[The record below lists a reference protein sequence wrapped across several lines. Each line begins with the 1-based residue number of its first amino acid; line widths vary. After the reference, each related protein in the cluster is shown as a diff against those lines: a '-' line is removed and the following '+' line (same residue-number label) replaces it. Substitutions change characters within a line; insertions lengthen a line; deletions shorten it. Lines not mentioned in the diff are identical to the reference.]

1 MKIRILLSVVFALL
15 SLDVTA
21 RNYYYYYDDGYSYS
35 TYRYTKIKSPEER
48 DSGKTKIKKC
58 QDKDGKWH
66 YGTNSDY
73 RCADSSKITTLNK
86 NGVRVK
92 EVNAVKT
99 QEQLDAEKKTREEAK
114 LNKEKEKFEK
124 IERDRILTVY
134 QSEEDIER
142 ARVAKLESLK
152 RKIEQHGTYLKALES
167 NEKALVNK
175 KNNTSNRS
183 LKSQYSKKIDALKPK
198 AEASK
203 KRVVQLEKEQVE
215 VNKKY
220 DDDLTIFKKYKG

>member
-1 MKIRILLSVVFALL
+1 MKIQIILSMVFALL

-21 RNYYYYYDDGYSYS
+21 RSYYYYYDDGYSYS

-99 QEQLDAEKKTREEAK
+99 QEELDAEKKAREEAK
-114 LNKEKEKFEK
+114 LNREKEEFEK

-142 ARVAKLESLK
+142 ARVEKLESLK

-167 NEKALVNK
+167 NEKSLANK
-175 KNNTSNRS
+175 KKNTSNKA
-183 LKSQYSKKIDALKPK
+183 LKAQYSKRIDELKPK

-203 KRVVQLEKEQVE
+203 KRVAELEKEKE
-215 VNKKY
+215 TVNEKY
-220 DDDLTIFKKYKG
+220 DNDLEVFKKYKS